1 MKTKEPPYTEPYVR
15 WCGRTVNKIIIY
27 LLPDKMKADELM
39 SGVNDT
45 KDESKK
51 SVAMTMIRRMLE
63 TGPILYENILQESE
77 DKINYFLQIEKITHC
92 VIQCK

>member
-1 MKTKEPPYTEPYVR
+1 
-15 WCGRTVNKIIIY
+15 
-27 LLPDKMKADELM
+27 MKADELM

-63 TGPILYENILQESE
+63 TGLILYENILQESE
-77 DKINYFLQIEKITHC
+77 DKIDYFLQIEKSRIA
-92 VIQCK
+92 

>member
-1 MKTKEPPYTEPYVR
+1 MT
-15 WCGRTVNKIIIY
+15 
-27 LLPDKMKADELM
+27 ADELM

-77 DKINYFLQIEKITHC
+77 DKIDYFIHIEKSLIE
-92 VIQCK
+92 

>member
-1 MKTKEPPYTEPYVR
+1 MT
-15 WCGRTVNKIIIY
+15 
-27 LLPDKMKADELM
+27 ADELM

-77 DKINYFLQIEKITHC
+77 DKIDYFLQIEKSRLA
-92 VIQCK
+92 

>member
-1 MKTKEPPYTEPYVR
+1 MT
-15 WCGRTVNKIIIY
+15 
-27 LLPDKMKADELM
+27 ADELM

-77 DKINYFLQIEKITHC
+77 DKIDYFLQIEISR
-92 VIQCK
+92 IA

>member
-1 MKTKEPPYTEPYVR
+1 MT
-15 WCGRTVNKIIIY
+15 
-27 LLPDKMKADELM
+27 ADELM

-63 TGPILYENILQESE
+63 TGPILFENILQESE
-77 DKINYFLQIEKITHC
+77 DKIDYFLQIEKSRIA
-92 VIQCK
+92 

>member
-1 MKTKEPPYTEPYVR
+1 MEVLNPYAFLKNEGTGFCWFGEIDV
-15 WCGRTVNKIIIY
+15 T
-27 LLPDKMKADELM
+27 ADELM
-39 SGVNDT
+39 SGVNDI

-77 DKINYFLQIEKITHC
+77 DKIDYFLQIEKSRIA
-92 VIQCK
+92 

>member
-1 MKTKEPPYTEPYVR
+1 MT
-15 WCGRTVNKIIIY
+15 
-27 LLPDKMKADELM
+27 ADELM

-77 DKINYFLQIEKITHC
+77 YKIDYFLQIEKSRIA
-92 VIQCK
+92 

>member
-1 MKTKEPPYTEPYVR
+1 
-15 WCGRTVNKIIIY
+15 
-27 LLPDKMKADELM
+27 MKADELM

-77 DKINYFLQIEKITHC
+77 DKIDYFLQIEKSRIA
-92 VIQCK
+92 

>member
-1 MKTKEPPYTEPYVR
+1 MT
-15 WCGRTVNKIIIY
+15 
-27 LLPDKMKADELM
+27 ADELM
-39 SGVNDT
+39 TGVNDT

-77 DKINYFLQIEKITHC
+77 DKIDYFLQIEKSRIA
-92 VIQCK
+92 

>member
-1 MKTKEPPYTEPYVR
+1 MT
-15 WCGRTVNKIIIY
+15 
-27 LLPDKMKADELM
+27 ADELM

-77 DKINYFLQIEKITHC
+77 DKIDFFLQIEKSRIA
-92 VIQCK
+92 

>member
-1 MKTKEPPYTEPYVR
+1 MT
-15 WCGRTVNKIIIY
+15 
-27 LLPDKMKADELM
+27 ADELM

-63 TGPILYENILQESE
+63 TGQILYENILQESE
-77 DKINYFLQIEKITHC
+77 DKIDYFLQIEKSRIA
-92 VIQCK
+92 

>member
-1 MKTKEPPYTEPYVR
+1 MT
-15 WCGRTVNKIIIY
+15 
-27 LLPDKMKADELM
+27 ADELM

-63 TGPILYENILQESE
+63 TGPILYENILQELE
-77 DKINYFLQIEKITHC
+77 DKIDYFLQIEKSRIA
-92 VIQCK
+92 

>member
-1 MKTKEPPYTEPYVR
+1 MEVLIPYA
-15 WCGRTVNKIIIY
+15 
-27 LLPDKMKADELM
+27 LLKNEGTGFCWFGENDVTAEELM
-39 SGVNDT
+39 SDVNDT

-77 DKINYFLQIEKITHC
+77 DKIDYFLQIEKSRIA
-92 VIQCK
+92 

>member
-1 MKTKEPPYTEPYVR
+1 
-15 WCGRTVNKIIIY
+15 
-27 LLPDKMKADELM
+27 MKADELM

-77 DKINYFLQIEKITHC
+77 DKINYFLQIEKSRTA
-92 VIQCK
+92 

>member
-1 MKTKEPPYTEPYVR
+1 
-15 WCGRTVNKIIIY
+15 
-27 LLPDKMKADELM
+27 M

-77 DKINYFLQIEKITHC
+77 DKIDYFLQIEKSRIAWYN
-92 VIQCK
+92 VNNA

>member
-1 MKTKEPPYTEPYVR
+1 
-15 WCGRTVNKIIIY
+15 
-27 LLPDKMKADELM
+27 M

-77 DKINYFLQIEKITHC
+77 DKINYFLQIEKSRTA
-92 VIQCK
+92 

>member
-1 MKTKEPPYTEPYVR
+1 VT
-15 WCGRTVNKIIIY
+15 
-27 LLPDKMKADELM
+27 ADELM

-77 DKINYFLQIEKITHC
+77 DKIDYFLQIEKSRIA
-92 VIQCK
+92 

>member
-1 MKTKEPPYTEPYVR
+1 MT
-15 WCGRTVNKIIIY
+15 
-27 LLPDKMKADELM
+27 DDELM

-77 DKINYFLQIEKITHC
+77 DKIDYFLQIEKSRIA
-92 VIQCK
+92 

>member
-1 MKTKEPPYTEPYVR
+1 MT
-15 WCGRTVNKIIIY
+15 
-27 LLPDKMKADELM
+27 ADELM

-45 KDESKK
+45 QDESKK

-77 DKINYFLQIEKITHC
+77 DKIDYFLQIEKSRIA
-92 VIQCK
+92 

>member
-1 MKTKEPPYTEPYVR
+1 MT
-15 WCGRTVNKIIIY
+15 
-27 LLPDKMKADELM
+27 ADELM

-51 SVAMTMIRRMLE
+51 AVAMTMIRRMLE

-77 DKINYFLQIEKITHC
+77 DKIDYFLQIEKSRIA
-92 VIQCK
+92 

>member
-1 MKTKEPPYTEPYVR
+1 MT
-15 WCGRTVNKIIIY
+15 
-27 LLPDKMKADELM
+27 ADELM

-45 KDESKK
+45 KDESKT

-77 DKINYFLQIEKITHC
+77 DKIDYFLQIEKSRIA
-92 VIQCK
+92 

>member
-1 MKTKEPPYTEPYVR
+1 MTT
-15 WCGRTVNKIIIY
+15 
-27 LLPDKMKADELM
+27 DELM

-77 DKINYFLQIEKITHC
+77 DKIDYFLQIEKSRIA
-92 VIQCK
+92 

>member
-1 MKTKEPPYTEPYVR
+1 MT
-15 WCGRTVNKIIIY
+15 
-27 LLPDKMKADELM
+27 ADELM
-39 SGVNDT
+39 LGVNDT

-77 DKINYFLQIEKITHC
+77 DKIDYFLQIEKSRIA
-92 VIQCK
+92 